1 MKNILIKIKPYI
13 KFFIIFLFFL
23 LWNLFINRISLDEIW
38 NFGFA
43 HNIYKSLIP
52 YKDFNMVIT
61 PLFPIIMSIPFFIFG
76 SSMLIFHIEWAII
89 LTLIFYLLHNYLKEK
104 SYLFILFMIFPLPIS
119 FPSYNMFLFLL
130 FLLIIKLEDID
141 ANDYL
146 IGFILA
152 CLILTKQTVGLIM
165 LLPTL
170 YYLNKPKKILKRF
183 IGCLIPGL
191 IFIIYLILNNN
202 LFEFFNLCFLGL
214 LDFANKNNKGI
225 TIFLILG
232 ILLLIIIIYL
242 IKKDKKNLKNY
253 YFLAFFSLLIPIFDL
268 YHFEIVFLAF
278 LFIILTQINIKIKLN
293 IKIFTIGIII
303 GLLLIN
309 INYSKDN
316 KFIYPNQ
323 IKYFEYRYLSNS
335 YINFTNNINKL
346 INKYKDKEIIF
357 ISIDGYYFKIINNI
371 EINYF
376 DLINSG
382 NWGYNGSYNLL
393 EKIKNKKDSIFF
405 VNKGDLNNNQTD
417 KKVLEY
423 VIKNG
428 KVIEEKNNYLIYQL
442 T

>member
-357 ISIDGYYFKIINNI
+357 ISIDGYYFKIINDI

>member
-191 IFIIYLILNNN
+191 IFIIYLMLNNN

>member
-428 KVIEEKNNYLIYQL
+428 KVIEERNNYLIYQL